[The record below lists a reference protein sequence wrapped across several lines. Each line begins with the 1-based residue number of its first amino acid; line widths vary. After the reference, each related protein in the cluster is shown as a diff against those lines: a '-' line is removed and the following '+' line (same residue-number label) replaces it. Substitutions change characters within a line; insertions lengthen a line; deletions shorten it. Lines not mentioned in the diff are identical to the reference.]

1 MAGRVLSGGS
11 SSKALTTVQTPTSIQ
26 EKVLQGSF
34 FGGFE
39 GAREQ
44 RDYLELLKLKSQ
56 IKGGTGADLGPDA
69 DILRSLAGNRSAEES
84 LFIQLY
90 SRMTKISDLDPRM
103 LQLRQVYGSNLS
115 KMALCKQLAEKLV
128 QKRHAEQALYSVLGL
143 TDKQYE
149 DMSRQAYNVSMEQ
162 SATNLEGN
170 QIVDP
175 SRAFGY
181 ESDTKLQ
188 ADRTAG
194 KTARAG
200 FTLIPDGG
208 VVGGGGA

>member
-11 SSKALTTVQTPTSIQ
+11 NSKALTTVQTPTSIQ

-56 IKGGTGADLGPDA
+56 IKAQGADLGPDA

-90 SRMTKISDLDPRM
+90 SRMTKISDMDPRM
-103 LQLRQVYGSNLS
+103 LQLRQVYGSSLS

-149 DMSRQAYNVSMEQ
+149 DMSRSAYNVSMEQ
-162 SATNLEGN
+162 SATNLVGN

-181 ESDTKLQ
+181 ETADLMN

-194 KTARAG
+194 VAARRG

-208 VVGGGGA
+208 VGGGGA